1 MSSRAKAIDLT
12 TAEREVKALKRKLR
26 EVMREKKSQQRQW
39 IRKAR
44 LAEAR
49 ARKRAHEVKDF
60 ERKMRLA
67 EARARETELRLAQA
81 STQAPGKSPEDEAL
95 STSALTERLLP
106 DAPLPSSDKILQ
118 ARRNA
123 AARWHLLQ
131 EFGAF
136 SSDQIADLRSRAK
149 NRHAL
154 ANRWRNEGRV
164 FAVEYRGQLLHPAFQ
179 FDPETFDPLP
189 VISDA
194 LKALPRQDMSPWEIC
209 LWWTADNGWL
219 DGARPVDA
227 LDDRP
232 EAVIQAATKLAEPS
246 PF

>member
-1 MSSRAKAIDLT
+1 VDIVSKMSSRVTSKDLT
-12 TAEREVKALKRKLR
+12 IAEREVRALKRRLR
-26 EVMREKKSQQRQW
+26 EVKRDAEGQRRRW
-39 IRKAR
+39 MKKAR
-44 LAEAR
+44 Q
-49 ARKRAHEVKDF
+49 
-60 ERKMRLA
+60 A
-67 EARARETELRLAQA
+67 EARARETEVRLAQA
-81 STQAPGKSPEDEAL
+81 SAQAEGEPHAPEAL
-95 STSALTERLLP
+95 SSAALTERLLP
-106 DAPLPSSDKILQ
+106 DAPLPSSDKILL

-136 SSDQIADLRSRAK
+136 SSEQIADLRSRAK

-154 ANRWRNEGRV
+154 ANRWRNEGRI
-164 FAVEYRGQLLHPAFQ
+164 FAVEHRGQLLYPAFQ

-189 VISDA
+189 VISGA
-194 LKALPRQDMSPWEIC
+194 LAALPRADMTPWEVG
-209 LWWTADNGWL
+209 LWWTAENGWL

-232 EAVIQAATKLAEPS
+232 EAVVQAAQELAEPS

>member
-1 MSSRAKAIDLT
+1 MDLT
-12 TAEREVKALKRKLR
+12 TAEREVRALKRKLR
-26 EVMREKKSQQRQW
+26 EVTRGAEDQQRRW
-39 IRKAR
+39 IKKAR

-49 ARKRAHEVKDF
+49 ARKRSREVKDF
-60 ERKMRLA
+60 EHKMRLA
-67 EARARETELRLAQA
+67 EARARETELHLAQA
-81 STQAPGKSPEDEAL
+81 SAQAQENSPEHESL
-95 STSALTERLLP
+95 STSALTESLLP

-123 AARWHLLQ
+123 TARWHLLQ

-136 SSDQIADLRSRAK
+136 SSEQIADFRSRAK

-154 ANRWRNEGRV
+154 ANRWRNEGRI
-164 FAVEYRGQLLHPAFQ
+164 FAVEHRSQLLYPAFQ

-194 LKALPRQDMSPWEIC
+194 LKSLPRQDMSPWEIG
-209 LWWTADNGWL
+209 LWWTANNGWL
-219 DGARPVDA
+219 DSARPVDA
-227 LDDRP
+227 MDDRP
-232 EAVIQAATKLAEPS
+232 DAVIKAAEKLAEPS